1 MNFFKSLLLDEVEES
16 SSSDL
21 ESDQNPNSES
31 PKSNPDQESQK
42 RSDLDDRQEEEEE
55 TDIEENPGMGWNFGG
70 LIKNIATKSESVLQT
85 YKQDLSDFSSGLK
98 METSMLREV
107 ASRVVKELPTTFESG
122 TSVATESLESVG
134 QAIDDFGSSV
144 WRGTAEIIS
153 QGKETLLSNSDF
165 NENSSDNLQFSS
177 NPMNFAMS
185 SKKYNRFEAQLYAI
199 QTDLKTYCENPED
212 LEDFEGWKSGF
223 VLGEKSEEIESLLN
237 ENEVMERI
245 YTRIVPGEVD
255 DGTFWYRYF
264 YRVYKLKQIE
274 DARANLVKRAIEG
287 DEEEDLSWDV
297 DDDDE
302 EVDEG
307 IKLPVVNDDSA
318 ENEKLTG
325 NVIDGSGDGDDL
337 ESTAEVA
344 ENKGLVVE
352 STSDNVSDEKKVVIE
367 GSSELNN
374 DDLVEKVNEKLVIQG
389 KSDTGGESGKDSDF
403 SVVSSQPSLPDEE
416 EDLSWDEIEDVG
428 DSDEKKV
435 SADGRTV
442 LAKRLTVADD
452 DEDLSWDI
460 EDDDDETV
468 KS

>member
-42 RSDLDDRQEEEEE
+42 RSDLDDHYQEEEEEEEEE

-98 METSMLREV
+98 IETSMLREV

-165 NENSSDNLQFSS
+165 DENSSDNLQFSS
-177 NPMNFAMS
+177 NSMNVSMN

-302 EVDEG
+302 EVEEG
-307 IKLPVVNDDSA
+307 IKLPVVN
-318 ENEKLTG
+318 EELTE
-325 NVIDGSGDGDDL
+325 NVIDGSSAGHDV
-337 ESTAEVA
+337 ESSAEVA
-344 ENKGLVVE
+344 ENKSLVVE
-352 STSDNVSDEKKVVIE
+352 STSDSVSDEKRVVIE

-428 DSDEKKV
+428 DSNVKKL
-435 SADGRTV
+435 SADGRAS

>member
-1 MNFFKSLLLDEVEES
+1 MNFFKSLLLDEEEEL

-31 PKSNPDQESQK
+31 PQSNPDQESQK
-42 RSDLDDRQEEEEE
+42 RSDLD
-55 TDIEENPGMGWNFGG
+55 ENPMMGWNFGG

-85 YKQDLSDFSSGLK
+85 YRQDLSDFSSGLK
-98 METSMLREV
+98 IETSILREV
-107 ASRVVKELPTTFESG
+107 ASKVVKELPTTFESG

-165 NENSSDNLQFSS
+165 DENSSDNIQFSTNS
-177 NPMNFAMS
+177 MN

-212 LEDFEGWKSGF
+212 LEDFEGWKLGF
-223 VLGEKSEEIESLLN
+223 ILGEKSEEIESLLN
-237 ENEVMERI
+237 EDEVMERI

-255 DGTFWYRYF
+255 DGTFWYRYL
-264 YRVYKLKQIE
+264 YRVYKLRQIE

-297 DDDDE
+297 DDEEE
-302 EVDEG
+302 EVEEG
-307 IKLPVVNDDSA
+307 IKLPVVNDDSV

-325 NVIDGSGDGDDL
+325 NVIDGSSAGNHVD
-337 ESTAEVA
+337 STAQVA
-344 ENKGLVVE
+344 DNKSLAVE
-352 STSDNVSDEKKVVIE
+352 STSDNVSDEKGVVIE
-367 GSSELNN
+367 GRSVLTNV
-374 DDLVEKVNEKLVIQG
+374 DLVEKVNEKLVIQG

-403 SVVSSQPSLPDEE
+403 SVVSSQPSLPNEE

-428 DSDEKKV
+428 NSEDKKV
-435 SADGRTV
+435 SADGRAS
-442 LAKRLTVADD
+442 LAKRLTVADE

-460 EDDDDETV
+460 EDDDDET
-468 KS
+468 